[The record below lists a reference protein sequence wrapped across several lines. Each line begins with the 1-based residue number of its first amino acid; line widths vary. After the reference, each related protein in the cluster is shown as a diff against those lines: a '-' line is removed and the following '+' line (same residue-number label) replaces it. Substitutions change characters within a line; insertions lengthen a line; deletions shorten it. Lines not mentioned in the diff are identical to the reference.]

1 MSADLIFRISLF
13 NAELAWI
20 MLKHETAGRDLANKK
35 ISFDLYSMEN
45 DIGYT
50 DKIIPHKKE
59 GFNSDGKMNQSFID
73 LISAYFYVENKV
85 LNKNK

>member
-1 MSADLIFRISLF
+1 MSADLIFRISIF
-13 NAELAWI
+13 NAELALI

-50 DKIIPHKKE
+50 DKITSHKKE
-59 GFNSDGKMNQSFID
+59 GFNSDGKMNQGFID